1 MNTTALMNTYGQ
13 RPLTID
19 KGAGCFLWDIDGKQY
34 LDALAGIAVCGLGHC
49 HPAIVNAI
57 KAQAETLIHISNL
70 YNLPVQQK
78 AGEDICRVSGMDK
91 VFFSNSG
98 AEANEAAIKIARKFG
113 SERGIVVPTIITAN
127 NSFHGRTMAT
137 LTATGNSKIKQGFT
151 PLLEGFAHVPYN
163 DVEAVAAFSNNSDIV
178 AVMVEPI
185 QGEGGI
191 QIPDSTYL
199 NALRKLCDDNDWL
212 LIADEIQ
219 TGNART
225 GHHFAYMAN
234 NIFPDILTTAKG
246 LGNGL
251 PIGACLTRGKANDI
265 LQPGNHGSTYGGNPV
280 ACAAVSSVIE
290 VIEKTHLCDHV
301 NKMHTY
307 FSEGFKH
314 ALANKAQV
322 KAYRQK
328 GMMIGIELHQPCSEL
343 VGLAADKGLLIN
355 VTAGSVIRLLPPL
368 IMNESQADQVIEI
381 LSALIH

>member
-13 RPLTID
+13 RAITID
-19 KGAGCFLWDIDGKQY
+19 KGAGCFLWDTNGKQY

-49 HPAIVNAI
+49 HPAVVKAI
-57 KAQAETLIHISNL
+57 KLQAETLIHTSNL

-98 AEANEAAIKIARKFG
+98 AEANEAAIKIARKYG
-113 SERGIVVPTIITAN
+113 NGKGIVIPTIITAN

-137 LTATGNSKIKQGFT
+137 LTATGNSKIKQGFA
-151 PLLEGFAHVPYN
+151 PLVEGFEHVPFN
-163 DVEAVAAFSNNSDIV
+163 DVEAIAAYSDNPNIV

-191 QIPDSTYL
+191 QIPAANYL
-199 NALRKLCDDNDWL
+199 NALRELCDKNDWL
-212 LIADEIQ
+212 LIVDEIQ

-225 GHHFAYMAN
+225 GHYFAFMAN
-234 NIFPDILTTAKG
+234 NIMPDILTTAKG

-251 PIGACLTRGKANDI
+251 PIGACLTHGKANDI

-290 VIEKTHLCDHV
+290 VIEKTDLCAHV
-301 NKMHTY
+301 NKMHAY
-307 FSEGFKH
+307 FTDGFTK
-314 ALANKAQV
+314 ALANKTQL
-322 KAYRQK
+322 KEYRQR
-328 GMMIGIELHQPCSEL
+328 GMMIGIELKEPCPEL
-343 VGLAADKGLLIN
+343 VALAAEKGLLIN

-368 IMNESQADQVIEI
+368 IMNEAQADQVIEI
-381 LSALIH
+381 ISSLIH